1 MMEGLVIRN
10 SRLVN
15 CFIICLLIL
24 SFKPACAQE
33 DFVSIRCCADS
44 NVIDPITNIS
54 WITDIEWYPDR
65 SNCQDVTRRAAQNN
79 TVGYGRVRIFSS
91 QTGNNKWCYNL
102 TTVKNQDYL
111 IRGTFISEGTP
122 SKSVFSFNVLIGT
135 TLIGTVNSSFDTE
148 VEGVFK
154 AAGDYID
161 FCIEK
166 DAKMEEGD
174 PYISKL
180 ELRPLGNSDYL
191 MQEES
196 SGVLKL
202 IERVDVG
209 SNELKIRYP
218 YDRYD
223 RIWRKELHTNQEA
236 NRMSSTAANTN
247 NTESTTPPI
256 QVLQTALTH
265 PVRLVFLHND
275 LVPGDN
281 NYNLHLYFL
290 ELDDSVQM
298 GQRVF
303 DIFINDEKR
312 QENIDILAGNSN
324 YKAALLNFS
333 ADGFLNLTLVKA
345 SNESRLGPVISAYE
359 IFQVHPSVQGTAQ
372 KDGNRNSNYKA
383 ALLNFTAN
391 GFLNLTSVKASNGS
405 QFGPI
410 ISAYKMQVHL
420 SVQETAQYDVNVIT
434 EVRNELMGHNQN
446 NEVLKTWSG
455 DPCYPIS
462 WHGLYCEA
470 VNNSLVITI
479 LDLSHNDLTGNI
491 PGSLISLPYLK
502 TLKEG
507 KRMSFSPHCTKL
519 NILRATSVQVI
530 VCFSDGKCGSQG
542 SSHAVHQR
550 VIGAVAG
557 VCSLLAVAVAIFVIC
572 FYRKKRKFDSESHP
586 MPKNLIFSLPS
597 IDDLFVKSISIE
609 NFTLESI
616 KAATQ
621 NYKTLIGEGG
631 FGAVY
636 RGTLPD
642 GQDVAVKVRSATSTQ
657 GTREFDNELNLL
669 SAIRHGNLV
678 PLLGYCCENDQQ
690 ILVYPFMSNGSLQ
703 ECLYG
708 LTYLHTFA
716 GRCVIHRDVK
726 SSNILLDQSMCAK
739 VADFGFSKYAP
750 QEGDSGV
757 SLEVRGTAGYLDP
770 EYYST
775 HHLSAKSDVFS
786 FGIVLLEMITGRE
799 PLNIHRPRNE
809 WSLVEW
815 AKPFIRNSR
824 IDEIVDPSIKGG
836 YHAEAMWRVVEVALA
851 CIENFSANRPCM
863 VDIVR
868 ELEDALII
876 ENNSSEYMNS
886 ISFGVSNGFS
896 IERTIIHPP
905 PTTPAE
911 ESHIPSQPAPP
922 QPR

>member
-1 MMEGLVIRN
+1 
-10 SRLVN
+10 
-15 CFIICLLIL
+15 
-24 SFKPACAQE
+24 
-33 DFVSIRCCADS
+33 FVSIRCCADS

-54 WITDIEWYPDR
+54 WITDSEWYPDR
-65 SNCQDVTRRAAQNN
+65 SNCQDVTSRAAENN

-91 QTGNNKWCYNL
+91 QIENNKWCYNL

-111 IRGTFISEGTP
+111 IRGTFISGGTP
-122 SKSVFSFNVLIGT
+122 SKSFFSFNVMIGT

-154 AAGDYID
+154 ATGDYIN
-161 FCIEK
+161 FCLEK
-166 DAKMEEGD
+166 DAKVEEGD

-191 MQEES
+191 MQEEPS
-196 SGVLKL
+196 SVLKL

-209 SNELKIRYP
+209 SNELKIRYPMSLYP

-236 NRMSSTAANTN
+236 NRTSSSAANIN
-247 NTESTTPPI
+247 NTETTAPPI

-275 LVPGDN
+275 LVPGNN

-324 YKAALLNFS
+324 YKAALLNFN

-345 SNESRLGPVISAYE
+345 SNGSQLGPVISAYE
-359 IFQVHPSVQGTAQ
+359 ILQVYPSVQGTAQ
-372 KDGNRNSNYKA
+372 KD
-383 ALLNFTAN
+383 
-391 GFLNLTSVKASNGS
+391 V
-405 QFGPI
+405 
-410 ISAYKMQVHL
+410 
-420 SVQETAQYDVNVIT
+420 DVIT
-434 EVRNELMGHNQN
+434 EVRNELMGDNQN

-502 TLKEG
+502 TL
-507 KRMSFSPHCTKL
+507 
-519 NILRATSVQVI
+519 
-530 VCFSDGKCGSQG
+530 
-542 SSHAVHQR
+542 
-550 VIGAVAG
+550 
-557 VCSLLAVAVAIFVIC
+557 
-572 FYRKKRKFDSESHP
+572 
-586 MPKNLIFSLPS
+586 

-616 KAATQ
+616 EAATQ

-636 RGTLPD
+636 R
-642 GQDVAVKVRSATSTQ
+642 
-657 GTREFDNELNLL
+657 
-669 SAIRHGNLV
+669 
-678 PLLGYCCENDQQ
+678 
-690 ILVYPFMSNGSLQ
+690 
-703 ECLYG
+703 G

-750 QEGDSGV
+750 QEGDSGG

-809 WSLVEW
+809 FSLVEW

-886 ISFGVSNGFS
+886 ISFGVSNRFS

-911 ESHIPSQPAPP
+911 ESHVPSQPAPP